1 MILSVVIPVY
11 KVEQTLDKCLKSI
24 VSQTYA
30 DLDIILVDDGSP
42 DKCPQ
47 MCDDWAKRDSRI
59 KVIHKPNGGLSDA
72 RNAGIDVAKGEYITF
87 VDSDDFV
94 GFETYK
100 QLMHKLSVR
109 LDIDILEYPVYWHY
123 GSKKQRVMSF
133 GSRLFSNTNDYWLSC
148 KAYEHTYAWNK
159 IYRRE
164 LFKDIRFPE
173 GRVFEDAATYP
184 LLLRKAKLIATT
196 TEGIYHYSSNPKG
209 ITAMATGKELK
220 MLLDSHLSIM
230 KDSTLL
236 NDTRYYLHVLNI
248 QIDVCKQTGEMP
260 TLPYVKANP
269 LAPDLTINQ
278 RLKAI
283 ALRILGINRLCKIVS
298 SHQKTTNSQS

>member
-1 MILSVVIPVY
+1 
-11 KVEQTLDKCLKSI
+11 
-24 VSQTYA
+24 
-30 DLDIILVDDGSP
+30 
-42 DKCPQ
+42 
-47 MCDDWAKRDSRI
+47 
-59 KVIHKPNGGLSDA
+59 
-72 RNAGIDVAKGEYITF
+72 
-87 VDSDDFV
+87 
-94 GFETYK
+94 
-100 QLMHKLSVR
+100 
-109 LDIDILEYPVYWHY
+109 
-123 GSKKQRVMSF
+123 
-133 GSRLFSNTNDYWLSC
+133 
-148 KAYEHTYAWNK
+148 
-159 IYRRE
+159 
-164 LFKDIRFPE
+164 
-173 GRVFEDAATYP
+173 VFEDAATYP

-269 LAPDLTINQ
+269 LASDLTINQ

-298 SHQKTTNSQS
+298 SHQKTINSQS